1 MLNVLFQRPVA
12 KENDVAVVGI
22 SEEAGDAFGTAQ
34 LNIDVG
40 VGGGT
45 EGQGGKRKY
54 GEFGHAQI
62 LFSVWTPRTGCS
74 HTETDRGEEKVGRRK
89 YRPFFIDRKSVV

>member
-1 MLNVLFQRPVA
+1 MLNGLFQRPVA
-12 KENDVAVVGI
+12 KANDVAVVGI

-54 GEFGHAQI
+54 GEFGARSEER
-62 LFSVWTPRTGCS
+62 SVGKECVSKCRSRWS
-74 HTETDRGEEKVGRRK
+74 TE
-89 YRPFFIDRKSVV
+89 KSKENQRSSLSLRIIRLTS